1 MKGAY
6 PRVREMIDGCRMA
19 KMPTKSGIVT
29 AAACGALLFAGACGG
44 SGSSPSQTQ
53 TPPPTG
59 ANVATLTVNAG
70 PAGIYANGAFTS
82 VTVCTPGTSTCQT
95 IDGVLVDTGSS
106 GLRLLSSALTVS
118 LPQQNYTDGNP
129 VAECLPFVIGY
140 TWGPVQTADV
150 EMAGEKASSV
160 PVQVINETA
169 FPLPSS
175 SLCASNPGGPSD
187 TLNTLGA
194 NGIVGVGNFEQD
206 CGGACALPPS
216 TPQNPTQNPNL
227 YYECPAAGCTAI
239 AESLTLQVENP
250 VALFST
256 DNNGV
261 IIELPSASG
270 PLATLTG
277 SLVFGIGTQSNNG
290 LNGAIVYPVDDNG
303 NFVTSFNKAQYNES
317 FIDSGSNAFF
327 FPDSGIP
334 VCADDT
340 AFYCP
345 TSTLSLSATNAGY
358 NGTPTGTVNF
368 SVANADNLFNDNLT
382 ANVFGQLAGPNTIT
396 SFDWGLPFFYG
407 RNVYTAIEGKSTPG
421 GTGPYWAY

>member
-1 MKGAY
+1 MKGACAM
-6 PRVREMIDGCRMA
+6 VRTTMGGNLAIRN
-19 KMPTKSGIVT
+19 GIMT

-44 SGSSPSQTQ
+44 GSSSTTTQ

-59 ANVATLTVNAG
+59 SNVATLTVNAG
-70 PAGIYANGAFTS
+70 PAGDYANGAFTS

-95 IDGVLVDTGSS
+95 IDGILVDTGSS
-106 GLRLLSSALTVS
+106 GLRLLSSVLTVS

-150 EMAGEKASSV
+150 EIASEKASAV
-160 PVQVINETA
+160 PVQVINQTA
-169 FPLPSS
+169 FPLPST
-175 SLCASNPGGPSD
+175 SLCASNPGGPAD
-187 TLNTLGA
+187 TVGNLGA
-194 NGIVGVGNFEQD
+194 NGIIGVGSFVQD

-216 TPQNPTQNPNL
+216 GSQNPDL
-227 YYECPAAGCTAI
+227 YYECPNAGCTAI
-239 AESLTLQVENP
+239 AESLMQQVANP
-250 VALFST
+250 VSLFSA

-261 IIELPSASG
+261 IIELPAVGGPEAS
-270 PLATLTG
+270 LTG

-290 LNGAIVYPVDDNG
+290 LNGATVYPVDDNG
-303 NFVTSFNKAQYNES
+303 NFITNFNNVQYSES
-317 FIDSGSNAFF
+317 FLDSGSNAYF
-327 FPDSGIP
+327 FPDPAIA
-334 VCADDT
+334 VCGDDN

-345 TSTLSLSATNAGY
+345 NSTLSLSATNAGY
-358 NGTPTGTVNF
+358 TGTPTGTVNF

-396 SFDWGLPFFYG
+396 GFDWGLPFFYG
-407 RNVYTAIEGKSTPG
+407 RNVYTAIQGKSTPG